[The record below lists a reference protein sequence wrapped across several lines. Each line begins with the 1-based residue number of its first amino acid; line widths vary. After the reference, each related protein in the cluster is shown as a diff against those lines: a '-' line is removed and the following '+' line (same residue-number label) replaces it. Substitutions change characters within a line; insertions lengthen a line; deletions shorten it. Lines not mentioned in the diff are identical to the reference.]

1 MPRNIDE
8 ETFINEMD
16 EEKLSTMMKIGLRSL
31 KKFENK
37 ATNNNVS
44 PNMPHQGVAR
54 RVRHL

>member
-1 MPRNIDE
+1 VPRNNE
-8 ETFINEMD
+8 EESFINEMD
-16 EEKLSTMMKIGLRSL
+16 EEKLSTLMKIGLRSL

>member
-16 EEKLSTMMKIGLRSL
+16 EEKLSSMMKIGLRSL

-44 PNMPHQGVAR
+44 PNMPH
-54 RVRHL
+54 